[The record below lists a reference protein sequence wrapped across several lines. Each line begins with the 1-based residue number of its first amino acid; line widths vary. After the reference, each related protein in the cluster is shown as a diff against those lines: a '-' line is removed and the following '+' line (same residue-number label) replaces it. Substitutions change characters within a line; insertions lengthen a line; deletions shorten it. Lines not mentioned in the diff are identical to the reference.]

1 MKLNFFLKTVIA
13 IFIIVLV
20 VSCDKDINEIG
31 SGIVGNEHFGMD
43 VDYKDV
49 VAYSQ
54 NLGPVQTNNLTINQ
68 LGYYNNPVFGKTK
81 ASFVTELS
89 LASENPTFIDTP
101 ANIVVDSVYL
111 YVPYFS
117 TFVSKPGIYL
127 EDLFIL
133 ESHRGK
139 GYGKKLL
146 LQVIAL
152 AKQRNCGRVDWSV
165 LNWNKPAIDFYE
177 SLGATA
183 MNEWTTYRLNEETIS
198 TLLNK

>member
-1 MKLNFFLKTVIA
+1 MTTNF
-13 IFIIVLV
+13 
-20 VSCDKDINEIG
+20 EI
-31 SGIVGNEHFGMD
+31 
-43 VDYKDV
+43 KP
-49 VAYSQ
+49 A
-54 NLGPVQTNNLTINQ
+54 TINDAQ
-68 LGYYNNPVFGKTK
+68 TIVDLIK
-81 ASFVTELS
+81 AIAEYEKLS
-89 LASENPTFIDTP
+89 DQVQATP
-101 ANIVVDSVYL
+101 ETIIEYL
-111 YVPYFS
+111 FSHKSYAECIIAFEKNEPIGFALFFHNFS

-127 EDLFIL
+127 EDLFVL

-146 LQVIAL
+146 IQVIAL

>member
-1 MKLNFFLKTVIA
+1 MTTNF
-13 IFIIVLV
+13 
-20 VSCDKDINEIG
+20 EI
-31 SGIVGNEHFGMD
+31 
-43 VDYKDV
+43 KP
-49 VAYSQ
+49 A
-54 NLGPVQTNNLTINQ
+54 TINDAQ
-68 LGYYNNPVFGKTK
+68 TIVDLIKAIAEYEKLLDQVQANPETIIEHLFSHKSYAECIIAFENNEPIGF
-81 ASFVTELS
+81 ALFFH
-89 LASENPTFIDTP
+89 N
-101 ANIVVDSVYL
+101 
-111 YVPYFS
+111 FS

-127 EDLFIL
+127 EDLFVL
-133 ESHRGK
+133 ESHRGN

>member
-1 MKLNFFLKTVIA
+1 MTTNF
-13 IFIIVLV
+13 
-20 VSCDKDINEIG
+20 EI
-31 SGIVGNEHFGMD
+31 
-43 VDYKDV
+43 KQ
-49 VAYSQ
+49 A
-54 NLGPVQTNNLTINQ
+54 TINDAQ
-68 LGYYNNPVFGKTK
+68 TIVDLIKAIAEYEKLSDQVQATADTIIEHLFSQKSYAECFIAFENNKPIGF
-81 ASFVTELS
+81 ALFFH
-89 LASENPTFIDTP
+89 N
-101 ANIVVDSVYL
+101 
-111 YVPYFS
+111 FS

-127 EDLFIL
+127 EDLFVL

-146 LQVIAL
+146 LQVISI

-183 MNEWTTYRLNEETIS
+183 MNEWTTYRLNEEIIS

>member
-1 MKLNFFLKTVIA
+1 MTTNFEIKPATINDA
-13 IFIIVLV
+13 QIIVDLIKAIAEYEKLSDQV
-20 VSCDKDINEIG
+20 QATPETIIAHLFSRKSYAECIIAFENNKPIG
-31 SGIVGNEHFGMD
+31 FALFFHN
-43 VDYKDV
+43 
-49 VAYSQ
+49 
-54 NLGPVQTNNLTINQ
+54 
-68 LGYYNNPVFGKTK
+68 
-81 ASFVTELS
+81 
-89 LASENPTFIDTP
+89 
-101 ANIVVDSVYL
+101 
-111 YVPYFS
+111 FS

-127 EDLFIL
+127 EDLFVL

-152 AKQRNCGRVDWSV
+152 AKQRNCGRVEWSV

-183 MNEWTTYRLNEETIS
+183 MNEWTTYRLNEESIS

>member
-1 MKLNFFLKTVIA
+1 MTTNF
-13 IFIIVLV
+13 
-20 VSCDKDINEIG
+20 EI
-31 SGIVGNEHFGMD
+31 
-43 VDYKDV
+43 KP
-49 VAYSQ
+49 A
-54 NLGPVQTNNLTINQ
+54 TINDAQ
-68 LGYYNNPVFGKTK
+68 TIVDLIK
-81 ASFVTELS
+81 AIAEYEKLS
-89 LASENPTFIDTP
+89 DQVQATP
-101 ANIVVDSVYL
+101 ETIIEYL
-111 YVPYFS
+111 FSHKSYAECIIAFKKNEPIGFALFFHNFS

-127 EDLFIL
+127 EDLFVL

-146 LQVIAL
+146 IQVIAL